1 MVAVEIDL
9 HALQATAVS
18 TAVLLVTHLGCIFRQ
33 GSARVKAGSRP
44 PEDGPMFGNSKQN
57 FTGRQDTDKPHIK
70 ERLEVSSPLPP
81 KPEDDMHEFFLQNSE
96 RYNRLVMN
104 NLENIL
110 IGLIVAWGTLLCAK
124 DANTHVWLVLILAVS
139 RFFYAFAYAFALQP
153 HRTICWLVALLAII
167 GMMVN
172 GLVGVFSL

>member
-70 ERLEVSSPLPP
+70 ERLE
-81 KPEDDMHEFFLQNSE
+81 NSE